1 MKNKGIHK
9 SLLIWAVL
17 IAVVFVIVNLSQ
29 FTSKEKPAEITMTE
43 FRHKAKAGQINEVVI
58 EGVEYKGTMK
68 PEKEGDKDIKFV
80 AIGPSGERMM
90 EFLSTNN
97 VPATYVKPENDSLL
111 QTILISWL
119 PMIIMIGL
127 FIFFMRQMNG
137 GGNKAFSFGKS
148 RHTMEGKEGN
158 QISFKD
164 VAGIEEAKEE
174 LEEVVDFLK
183 QPKRYTKMGAKIPR
197 GVLLVGAP
205 GTGKTLLAKAV
216 AGEANAPFFS
226 ISGSDF
232 VEMFVG
238 VGASRVRD
246 LFKSARANAPCIVF
260 VDEIDAVGRQRGA
273 GVGGGNDEREQTLNQ
288 LLVEMDGF
296 SGDSGIIIMA
306 ATNRP
311 DVLDPALLRPGRFD
325 RQVMVPMPDIRGREQ
340 ILEVHAKNI
349 RIADD
354 IDFKAIAQ
362 GTPGFS
368 GADLANLF
376 NEAALI
382 AASNRVENVTNAEL
396 EAAKDKVLMGKPR
409 HSLVLTD
416 DEKRDTAWHEAGH
429 TVAGFFTPLADPVH
443 KVSIVPRGRALG
455 VTQSLPEKDRFSAHK
470 GELVAG
476 IDVLMGG
483 RAAEEL
489 FMKRITTGASND
501 IERATSIARNMVTKY
516 GMSEKLGPLHFGE
529 NQEQVF
535 LGRELGQRM
544 HISEY
549 VARQVDEEIHEIVAG
564 SYDRVKTLLNEKSE
578 LISALVE
585 ALMEHET
592 LDRDQILSVLDSEA
606 YEKKMAEKAEADA
619 KKSAKKSEETAKETP
634 VSSEP
639 AAQNV

>member
-1 MKNKGIHK
+1 MNLKSKGLHK

-17 IAVVFVIVNLSQ
+17 IAVVFVVVNLTQ
-29 FTSKEKPAEITMTE
+29 LTSKEKPTEISMTE
-43 FRHKAKAGQINEVVI
+43 FRHKAKAGEITEVVI
-58 EGVEYKGTMK
+58 DGIEYKGEMK
-68 PEKEGDKDIKFV
+68 AEDEGEKDIKFI

-90 EFLSTNN
+90 EFLSSNN
-97 VPATYVKPENDSLL
+97 VPATYIKPEDDSLL
-111 QTILISWL
+111 KSILVSWL

-127 FIFFMRQMNG
+127 FIFFMRQMQG

-148 RHTMEGKEGN
+148 RHQMVGKDGN
-158 QISFKD
+158 PITFKD

-183 QPKRYTKMGAKIPR
+183 QPKVYTKMGAKIPR

-216 AGEANAPFFS
+216 AGEADAPFFS

-246 LFKSARANAPCIVF
+246 LFKSARENAPCIVF

-296 SGDSGIIIMA
+296 AGDSGVIIMA

-325 RQVMVPMPDIRGREQ
+325 RQVTVPMPDIRGREE
-340 ILEVHAKNI
+340 ILKVHAKKI
-349 RIADD
+349 RIADH

-368 GADLANLF
+368 GADLANLL

-382 AASNRVENVTNAEL
+382 AASKRVELVTDVEL
-396 EAAKDKVLMGKPR
+396 ESAKDKVLMGKPR
-409 HSLVLTD
+409 YSMVLTE

-429 TVAGFFTPLADPVH
+429 TVTGFFTPLADPVH

-455 VTQSLPEKDRFSAHK
+455 VTQSLPEKDRLSAHRD
-470 GELVAG
+470 ELLAG

-501 IERATSIARNMVTKY
+501 IERATSIAKNMVTKY
-516 GMSEKLGPLHFGE
+516 GMSDKLGPLHFGE
-529 NQEQVF
+529 NSEQVF

-544 HISEY
+544 HTSEY
-549 VARQVDEEIHEIVAG
+549 IAKQIDEEIHTIVAG
-564 SYDRVKTLLNEKSE
+564 SYDRVKALLSEKAD
-578 LISALVE
+578 LIASLVD

-592 LDRDQILSVLDSEA
+592 LDRDQILEVLDPA
-606 YEKKMAEKAEADA
+606 KYAKKMAEEQKKKKEDDIQDDA
-619 KKSAKKSEETAKETP
+619 P
-634 VSSEP
+634 VSPEP
-639 AAQNV
+639 ASENV